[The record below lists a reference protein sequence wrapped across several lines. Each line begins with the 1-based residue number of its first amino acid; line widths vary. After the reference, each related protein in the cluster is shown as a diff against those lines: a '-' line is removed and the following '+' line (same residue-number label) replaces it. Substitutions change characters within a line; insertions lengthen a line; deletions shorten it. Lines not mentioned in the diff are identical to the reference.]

1 MLLHCLFWNL
11 LLGWSSLQSMTST
24 LLGTR
29 TRSTTSAIGS
39 WTNCCLT
46 LCPGDGSAFFFGYL
60 KRGRHHETTLLVKK
74 KTRQS
79 SHKDVFRIRMYLYVQ
94 CWKQICASYT
104 RYVYVYIYIYIH
116 ILHIYTYGP
125 PPLQTRHRSQ
135 SWIMLAPEAWLS
147 DEKIPVT
154 DTRPCQICV
163 FFWRPVGEKWNL
175 DTNYVN
181 LGWVV
186 WSFSLWY
193 QWVCLLTS

>member
-104 RYVYVYIYIYIH
+104 RYVYVYIYIYTH
-116 ILHIYTYGP
+116 ITYLYIWPPTPPNTPQVPELDNVGP
-125 PPLQTRHRSQ
+125 WGLAQWWKDPSDWHSAMSNLCFFLAASGGKMESWHQLRQ
-135 SWIMLAPEAWLS
+135 SWM
-147 DEKIPVT
+147 
-154 DTRPCQICV
+154 
-163 FFWRPVGEKWNL
+163 G
-175 DTNYVN
+175 
-181 LGWVV
+181 
-186 WSFSLWY
+186 SLI
-193 QWVCLLTS
+193 L